1 MSFTPGS
8 ALYPASNLALL
19 LETKKPCC
27 HKRFSSPQSRHFH
40 PQTLQQQVARF
51 HSRERRRPQGPSSS
65 LLGPNAAMPWLCSR
79 RTLTALRKPGGKGC
93 PETGGR
99 KEKQP
104 HWGCAAGPPTPAGMA
119 QVPLPLPGAPLAPQ
133 VAHADPGWLQP
144 SSTSLPLS
152 LNLSCFN

>member
-104 HWGCAAGPPTPAGMA
+104 HWVVWQDPPRRRGWHRYPFPCLGLL
-119 QVPLPLPGAPLAPQ
+119 LPPR
-133 VAHADPGWLQP
+133 
-144 SSTSLPLS
+144 
-152 LNLSCFN
+152 